1 MPRPS
6 RRQRSTADDARRT
19 TRSQRARSPVS
30 SDNES
35 DTYSDEKPV
44 TRRRG
49 RRVSTPRYESTPV
62 EDEDE
67 EEEKPAR
74 RRGRRVAT
82 PREEGTPMDEDEDN
96 EDVQQDYHVEN
107 DAFVLDEDE
116 AGEKKI
122 DPDGYLLG
130 GRSFHIPTM
139 LLPERSDRRLY
150 MLSIDVARGLGYRD
164 SGYFFR
170 KNPLIHKVLLTMDE
184 KDQLIAEGRIS
195 SGLRSRNVTAVTA
208 RAVFQVIG
216 ARSIARGRNVT
227 DDYYEA
233 QARAEGKKEGT
244 LAMQPSTQD
253 LMSRRGDR
261 RRDYDRE
268 RRHGSDAATYTTVD
282 PHGHVVTTTF
292 GDAGHAPFDRTSHL
306 TQRRNMLMRADMSEE
321 NWMAMYAQSVRA
333 ANAELLAARRDRL
346 VALPSSHKPSAL
358 DEHVLCDT
366 RPPWEREQAPST
378 DAMRRHARRER
389 APPLGLYD
397 PHTHTAHVPFHTQPT
412 AAWFAKVDDEPRI
425 PVPSARLARIYTT
438 ETCIMMGS

>member
-1 MPRPS
+1 
-6 RRQRSTADDARRT
+6 
-19 TRSQRARSPVS
+19 
-30 SDNES
+30 
-35 DTYSDEKPV
+35 
-44 TRRRG
+44 
-49 RRVSTPRYESTPV
+49 
-62 EDEDE
+62 
-67 EEEKPAR
+67 
-74 RRGRRVAT
+74 
-82 PREEGTPMDEDEDN
+82 MDEDDDT
-96 EDVQQDYHVEN
+96 EDVQQDYHVEK

-122 DPDGYLLG
+122 DQDGYLLG

-139 LLPERSDRRLY
+139 LLPQRSDRRLY
-150 MLSIDVARGLGYRD
+150 MLSIDVARGLGFRD

-170 KNPLIHKVLLTMDE
+170 KHPHIHKILLTMEE

-195 SGLRSRNVTAVTA
+195 SGLRTRNVTAVTA
-208 RAVFQVIG
+208 RAVFQVVG
-216 ARSIARGRNVT
+216 ARAIARGRNVT

-244 LAMQPSTQD
+244 LAMQSSMQD
-253 LMSRRGDR
+253 MMSRRGD
-261 RRDYDRE
+261 

-282 PHGHVVTTTF
+282 PQGHVVTTTF
-292 GDAGHAPFDRTSHL
+292 GDAGHAPFDRTSHS

-321 NWMAMYAQSVRA
+321 NWMALYAQSARA

-346 VALPSSHKPSAL
+346 VAFPSSHKPTVL

-366 RPPWEREQAPST
+366 RPPWERQQAPTT

-412 AAWFAKVDDEPRI
+412 AAWFAKVDDEPHI
-425 PVPSARLARIYTT
+425 AVPSARLAHIYTT

>member
-6 RRQRSTADDARRT
+6 RRLRSTADDARRT

-35 DTYSDEKPV
+35 DAYSDEKPV

-233 QARAEGKKEGT
+233 QARAEGK
-244 LAMQPSTQD
+244 LS
-253 LMSRRGDR
+253 LI
-261 RRDYDRE
+261 
-268 RRHGSDAATYTTVD
+268 H
-282 PHGHVVTTTF
+282 
-292 GDAGHAPFDRTSHL
+292 
-306 TQRRNMLMRADMSEE
+306 
-321 NWMAMYAQSVRA
+321 
-333 ANAELLAARRDRL
+333 
-346 VALPSSHKPSAL
+346 
-358 DEHVLCDT
+358 
-366 RPPWEREQAPST
+366 
-378 DAMRRHARRER
+378 
-389 APPLGLYD
+389 
-397 PHTHTAHVPFHTQPT
+397 
-412 AAWFAKVDDEPRI
+412 I
-425 PVPSARLARIYTT
+425 
-438 ETCIMMGS
+438 

>member
-6 RRQRSTADDARRT
+6 RRLRSATDDARRT

-35 DTYSDEKPV
+35 DAYSDEKPV

-49 RRVSTPRYESTPV
+49 RRVSTPRYESTPI

-67 EEEKPAR
+67 E
-74 RRGRRVAT
+74 
-82 PREEGTPMDEDEDN
+82 

-107 DAFVLDEDE
+107 DAFVLDEDD

-139 LLPERSDRRLY
+139 LLPGRSDRRLY
-150 MLSIDVARGLGYRD
+150 MLSIDVARGLGFRD

-170 KNPLIHKVLLTMDE
+170 KNPLIHKVLLTMEE

-195 SGLRSRNVTAVTA
+195 SGLRTRNVTAVTA

-216 ARSIARGRNVT
+216 ARAIARGRNVT

-244 LAMQPSTQD
+244 LAMQPSMQD

-261 RRDYDRE
+261 RRDLDRE

-282 PHGHVVTTTF
+282 PHGHVITTTF

-321 NWMAMYAQSVRA
+321 NWMAMYAQSVRPA
-333 ANAELLAARRDRL
+333 TEPAMCATTRCSRQVE
-346 VALPSSHKPSAL
+346 VAHHALSTTDTASHASA
-358 DEHVLCDT
+358 
-366 RPPWEREQAPST
+366 
-378 DAMRRHARRER
+378 
-389 APPLGLYD
+389 
-397 PHTHTAHVPFHTQPT
+397 
-412 AAWFAKVDDEPRI
+412 
-425 PVPSARLARIYTT
+425 
-438 ETCIMMGS
+438 